1 MANSLRISNYRN
13 VAWWRGMSE
22 CPIIKCL
29 GKIVS
34 LDQNS
39 LECKYQFEEKDHVLN
54 VESSFHFVY
63 LCCRRKEEGGK
74 GKESKANM
82 AICWQSLILRGRTIG
97 I

>member
-1 MANSLRISNYRN
+1 
-13 VAWWRGMSE
+13 MSE

>member
-34 LDQNS
+34 LDQNC

-54 VESSFHFVY
+54 VESSLHFVY

-82 AICWQSLILRGRTIG
+82 AICWQLLILRGRTIG